1 MKNLANCK
9 PTEFLR
15 QANKIR
21 KYVAGWLKATEIME
35 IRKKLPE
42 LPEGASSEEKKNAL
56 RKQASENFAAILD
69 SVMET
74 HADETL
80 VLLGMLCFVE
90 PEDIDNHPVR
100 DYIGAFSEL
109 LNCEEVIDFF
119 TSLTQWAKRAGLTA

>member
-21 KYVAGWLKATEIME
+21 KYVAGWLKMTDIME
-35 IRKKLPE
+35 IRKKSPE
-42 LPEGASSEEKKNAL
+42 FKDGATEEEKREAL
-56 RKQASENFAAILD
+56 RGQARSNFAEILESIMD
-69 SVMET
+69 T

-80 VLLGMLCFVE
+80 ILLGMLCFVE
-90 PEDIDNHPVR
+90 PEDIDNHSVR
-100 DYIGAFSEL
+100 EYIGAFSEL

-119 TSLTQWAKRAGLTA
+119 ISLTQWAKRAGLTG

>member
-21 KYVAGWLKATEIME
+21 KYVASWLKATEIME

-69 SVMET
+69 SVMDT

-80 VLLGMLCFVE
+80 ILLGMLCFVE

-119 TSLTQWAKRAGLTA
+119 ISLTQWAKRAGLTA